1 MNGYIG
7 LEKIRLRM
15 VFRALIF
22 VLQELAQ
29 VRTRFY
35 SPLKKRFPLRMPEVS
50 HPSNSFATFLGA
62 QILRHEDSLGKS
74 TCGRWPKWQ
83 GWSVQ
88 EFVKRKRVTIANG

>member
-1 MNGYIG
+1 
-7 LEKIRLRM
+7 M

-50 HPSNSFATFLGA
+50 HPSNQELLKMSQKALEQASVAGQLKEGENNPVPTLMA
-62 QILRHEDSLGKS
+62 EES
-74 TCGRWPKWQ
+74 TGENTESTTYPAL
-83 GWSVQ
+83 V
-88 EFVKRKRVTIANG
+88 FV

>member
-1 MNGYIG
+1 
-7 LEKIRLRM
+7 M

-50 HPSNSFATFLGA
+50 HPFQTHSPHSSA
-62 QILRHEDSLGKS
+62 LRSLGTKILS
-74 TCGRWPKWQ
+74 ANQLADVGLSGRV
-83 GWSVQ
+83 GAYRN
-88 EFVKRKRVTIANG
+88 FVKRKRVTIANG